1 MSTTPTTPNPAATL
15 DSTVNPNVAPG
26 TPHTDAD
33 LISKGNAATAAQ
45 RDEGPPPPTIPP
57 TQAQRDAESAAN
69 ARVEAANREARDA
82 EAAAALAKAK
92 LAPPPTS
99 LDLTKPFSAQST
111 GVNEFTIHQSGLPL
125 GGPLSPHDSAIIIG
139 WLNSVGNPR

>member
-1 MSTTPTTPNPAATL
+1 MSTPTPPTTPTTPNP
-15 DSTVNPNVAPG
+15 
-26 TPHTDAD
+26 TDAD
-33 LISKGNAATAAQ
+33 LQARAAAATSAAIST
-45 RDEGPPPPTIPP
+45 EGNNPGGVIPP

-99 LDLTKPFSAQST
+99 LDLTKPFSAIST

>member
-1 MSTTPTTPNPAATL
+1 MSTPTTPTTPNP
-15 DSTVNPNVAPG
+15 NP
-26 TPHTDAD
+26 TDAD
-33 LISKGNAATAAQ
+33 LQARAAAATST
-45 RDEGPPPPTIPP
+45 EGNNPAGVLPP

-99 LDLTKPFSAQST
+99 LDLIKPFSAVST

-139 WLNSVGNPR
+139 WLNSVGTRG